1 LGIQIFWNNNRLDM
15 SNSAADLKAE
25 ISDYIL
31 GESDSF
37 VSNFREAE
45 DKYEDDEPEYPI
57 ENLAKA
63 EEKFQAFLKEIL
75 KKDLASFIRS
85 LPDNRFGDLKAKL
98 RSRKE
103 TLEGL
108 VVGDLLESA
117 TLNRLAGTGA
127 FQYGRGMEGIPQFNF
142 FESELGKPS
151 IKIDMVI
158 KEDVGNKVKFKV
170 DTTTGDKDD
179 AEITMTYPAKQ
190 SSSAIRDA
198 KEKHLS
204 KHGIFNPNYKEA
216 KGEYVVEEGELVIQ
230 LPQSILDRFVQNNRL
245 IRQSLIREVEVL
257 EDGKSVKGKE
267 KYRSPTNL
275 ELGFIAEKVS
285 QLLNSSSERTTMDNI
300 VEIDGKTYSVKLG
313 KSKTFDISPFVKAEV
328 NALLSENEEKFQ
340 AALKPTLDNPAL
352 IAGASVELNIVTK
365 ITEKEGG
372 VEVTEYSESVDEK
385 ELLEEVDTLMGK
397 LRKEILALKKYLE
410 KDRETRKEMDEVYSS
425 DYENY
430 RERRAKLI
438 EERKQLKD
446 GEEDKEKDLTERIEF
461 LTKELKEMIRDRK
474 TLDSRIKDYQGRLS
488 TRESLL
494 EKIKT
499 AMKKDDLAELEEL
512 VLEELEGPRV
522 GISTSKERLS
532 ASSTAKIIT
541 SFAKDWEEGFPVLYQ
556 IKINK
561 MGEFDLNPYAR
572 QKGSPKSFDKDIFDG
587 LKAILNRIYRVQKVI
602 A

>member
-1 LGIQIFWNNNRLDM
+1 M

-85 LPDNRFGDLKAKL
+85 LPDNRFGDLKTKL

-158 KEDVGNKVKFKV
+158 KEDVGDKVKFKV

-204 KHGIFNPNYKEA
+204 KHGIFNPNYKET

-267 KYRSPTNL
+267 KYRNPTNL
-275 ELGFIAEKVS
+275 ELAFITEKVS
-285 QLLNSSSERTTMDNI
+285 ELLNSSSTRSVMDDI

-340 AALKPTLDNPAL
+340 AALKPILDNPVL

-372 VEVTEYSESVDEK
+372 VEVTEYSESMDKK

-397 LRKEILALKKYLE
+397 LRKEILAFKEYLKE
-410 KDRETRKEMDEVYSS
+410 DNETRKEMDEVYSS

-446 GEEDKEKDLTERIEF
+446 GEEDKEKDLTERIEY
-461 LTKELKEMIRDRK
+461 LTKELKQMLGERK

-522 GISTSKERLS
+522 EISTSKERLS

>member
-1 LGIQIFWNNNRLDM
+1 M